1 MRLYLHISWKTCI
14 SDIKKPPEECE
25 HSTPG
30 ASPCLTGLDQPL
42 PAEQAPMICW
52 RELGIGEECEA
63 SNCSSYFPTICWGLT
78 NTHHA
83 TSRTGRDLCASGV
96 SLMSSP
102 HPLGSRCEGF
112 TPEQQAHSSV
122 SFLYILKGISPA
134 GAFSKGDWPSPDEKY
149 YRRSNDGVAMWHLSN
164 TLRWRPT

>member
-1 MRLYLHISWKTCI
+1 MGNALISAHILEDVHIRHKKT
-14 SDIKKPPEECE
+14 PGGVPE

-83 TSRTGRDLCASGV
+83 SRNE
-96 SLMSSP
+96 P
-102 HPLGSRCEGF
+102 
-112 TPEQQAHSSV
+112 
-122 SFLYILKGISPA
+122 
-134 GAFSKGDWPSPDEKY
+134 
-149 YRRSNDGVAMWHLSN
+149 YRA
-164 TLRWRPT
+164 